1 MAHSVQHTM
10 KGKGPSS
17 IKFTSRYKQRK
28 LHNLQKKDRFDEGY
42 DNDGQLGPFCN
53 MEYIEYT

>member
-17 IKFTSRYKQRK
+17 IKFTSRYKQK
-28 LHNLQKKDRFDEGY
+28 NLHNLQKKDRFDEGY
-42 DNDGQLGPFCN
+42 DSDG
-53 MEYIEYT
+53 